1 MNEGTFVIPSEL
13 SNLQLL
19 RDCLDG
25 WSPDADNGRTPVVT
39 HISNISK
46 MSSEVS
52 YFLSASLGHMH
63 SALGAV
69 ESHWGVLIKG
79 EASSGL

>member
-1 MNEGTFVIPSEL
+1 MNEATLVIPSEL

-19 RDCLDG
+19 WDCLDD

-46 MSSEVS
+46 MSSGVS
-52 YFLSASLGHMH
+52 CFLSASPGHRH
-63 SALGAV
+63 SALGTV
-69 ESHWGVLIKG
+69 ESHWAVLIKG